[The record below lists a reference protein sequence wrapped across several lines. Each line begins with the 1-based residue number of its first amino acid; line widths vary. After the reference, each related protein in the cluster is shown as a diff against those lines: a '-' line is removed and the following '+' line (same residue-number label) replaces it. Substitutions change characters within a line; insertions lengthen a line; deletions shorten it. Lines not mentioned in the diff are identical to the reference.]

1 MNEQQ
6 FNELKKD
13 LEAVKKLL
21 ALGLIKQGV
30 DTTSIGKALG
40 VSQGRVSQ
48 VLGQKRTKIKNSLK
62 EG

>member
-21 ALGLIKQGV
+21 ALGLIRQGV
-30 DTTSIGKALG
+30 DLTSIGRALS

-48 VLGQKRTKIKNSLK
+48 MLGQKRTKLK
-62 EG
+62 TIQKE